1 MIRVKALDTSHQIP
15 VVVLLIVAL
24 VMYALL
30 GMGTT
35 AQNILRQPSVNNLV
49 RSPQGLGSTVREGA
63 IQIREIAQRQ
73 INQPS
78 TIGPTFPRVDA
89 NPAAIRQTRSVA
101 RSTELE
107 LVSPAPAIV
116 PAPVIVTD
124 SSTAK
129 SDKTPAASEHA
140 AQPGKKDAAAGGSS
154 AYSDAGKKD
163 KTNNNGSHRGLT
175 KGPDK
180 RN

>member
-1 MIRVKALDTSHQIP
+1 MIRVKALGNSQQIP

-24 VMYALL
+24 VVYALI

-63 IQIREIAQRQ
+63 IQIREIAKRQ

-89 NPAAIRQTRSVA
+89 NAAAVSRTESAA

-107 LVSPAPAIV
+107 LVPPAPAIV
-116 PAPVIVTD
+116 TD
-124 SSTAK
+124 TSTTK
-129 SDKTPAASEHA
+129 SDKTP
-140 AQPGKKDAAAGGSS
+140 QPGKKNVVAGGSS
-154 AYSDAGKKD
+154 PHSTAGNKD
-163 KTNNNGSHRGLT
+163 KANNNGTPRGLT

-180 RN
+180 RH